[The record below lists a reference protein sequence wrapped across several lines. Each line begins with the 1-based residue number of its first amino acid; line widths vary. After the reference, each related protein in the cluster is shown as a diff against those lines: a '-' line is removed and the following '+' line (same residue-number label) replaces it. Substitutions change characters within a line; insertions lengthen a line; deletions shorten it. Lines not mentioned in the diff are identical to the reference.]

1 MNANLLFQSPAGRR
15 PGQRT
20 APRGSRGR
28 NRGLGVAE
36 LLVSL
41 AIGASV
47 LAAVAYAVDA
57 TFRAYSI
64 NQQQSDLM
72 QKSRL
77 ALYRLV
83 TTLRTT
89 NAHLPIS
96 DIQKL
101 EFEAGSV
108 TADVGIQMFDFNES
122 LVLYRYVPARSELMV
137 EITPKGGIKNEYVL
151 LRGVK
156 KFEIKFEPM
165 RSETSV
171 RTGGVYD
178 QLKRATILLTIQ
190 TAGNAADVDESVGA
204 QEVTLSA
211 AVMPRQNIW

>member
-1 MNANLLFQSPAGRR
+1 MNATYTNPPIAPGRAARLRNGRR
-15 PGQRT
+15 
-20 APRGSRGR
+20 RGI
-28 NRGLGVAE
+28 GVVE
-36 LLVSL
+36 LLISL

-47 LAAVAYAVDA
+47 LAAVAYSVDA

-77 ALYRLV
+77 ALYRLT

-89 NAHLPIS
+89 NAHQPVNDMPKI
-96 DIQKL
+96 
-101 EFEAGSV
+101 EFEAGRFTVDTGVQMYDS
-108 TADVGIQMFDFNES
+108 ADTQ
-122 LVLYRYVPARSELMV
+122 VLYRYVPERQEVLV
-137 EITPKGGIKNEYVL
+137 EMTPKGGIKNEYVL

-165 RSETSV
+165 RSETSI

-178 QLKRATILLTIQ
+178 QVKRATILLTIE
-190 TAGNAADVDESVGA
+190 THGNAADVDESVA
-204 QEVTLSA
+204 RQEITLSA
-211 AVMPRQNIW
+211 AVMPRQNVW